1 MTESSYKLLHDVT
14 RAIADAI
21 ASSDAC
27 QEAIQRVHQE
37 GLSLYLAI
45 DRRPHRDAPALMEI
59 MPQSSKAAAESPDFR
74 LDSRDVAFLESVG
87 IDTTRARPRRR

>member
-1 MTESSYKLLHDVT
+1 MSESSYKLLHDVT
-14 RAIADAI
+14 RAVADAI
-21 ASSDAC
+21 ASSQEC
-27 QEAIQRVHQE
+27 QEAIRRVHQE

-59 MPQSSKAAAESPDFR
+59 MPQDKKDQANGPGFR

-87 IDTTRARPRRR
+87 IDTTRSRPRRR

>member
-1 MTESSYKLLHDVT
+1 MSEPSHKLLHDVT
-14 RAIADAI
+14 QAVAEAI
-21 ASSDAC
+21 ASSAKC
-27 QEAIQRVHQE
+27 QEAIRRVHQE

-59 MPQSSKAAAESPDFR
+59 MPQSDKSQDQPSFR

-87 IDTTRARPRRR
+87 IDTTRSRPRRR

>member
-1 MTESSYKLLHDVT
+1 MSESSYKLLHDVT
-14 RAIADAI
+14 RAVAEAIAASPACQDAI
-21 ASSDAC
+21 K
-27 QEAIQRVHQE
+27 RVHQE

-59 MPQSSKAAAESPDFR
+59 MPQSKQDPESPSFR

-87 IDTTRARPRRR
+87 IDTTRSRPRRR

>member
-1 MTESSYKLLHDVT
+1 MSESSYRLLHDVT
-14 RAIADAI
+14 RAVAEAI

-59 MPQSSKAAAESPDFR
+59 MPPSKQSAETPRFR

-87 IDTTRARPRRR
+87 IDTTRPRPRRR